1 MKYFTASIALLVGLT
16 TFGCSDKSFSHIG
29 MSFKEWDKLGMSFKE
44 WDKQCHWG
52 MYRQSILV
60 WAEGNLEVYTC
71 QTLMPDLFYYFED
84 GILVRVDQG
93 QHYKRRIAV
102 EIKKSSYE

>member
-1 MKYFTASIALLVGLT
+1 MKYFIASIALLVGLT
-16 TFGCSDKSFSHIG
+16 TFGCPRKSDPHITHALQ
-29 MSFKEWDKLGMSFKE
+29 LGMSFKE

-71 QTLMPDLFYYFED
+71 QTLTPDAFYYFED

-102 EIKKSSYE
+102 EIKKPSYE

>member
-1 MKYFTASIALLVGLT
+1 MKYFIASTALLVGLT
-16 TFGCSDKSFSHIG
+16 TFGCSGKSFSHI
-29 MSFKEWDKLGMSFKE
+29 GMSFKE

-71 QTLMPDLFYYFED
+71 QTLTPDVFYYFED
-84 GILVRVDQG
+84 GILLRVDQG
-93 QHYKRRIAV
+93 QHYKRRIEV
-102 EIKKSSYE
+102 EIKKPSYE